1 MNRLSFK
8 YWLVKEMANYGFG
21 DPLDQILGGT
31 DVMKGD
37 DLFKKINPNL
47 IISELIK
54 MPSIIPATEAKQTF
68 NDVIQ
73 YGDQAGAFKVELT
86 PLGSMR
92 VVTRR
97 LTKDLEGNDSW
108 ICKSIHTISDF
119 DDQNNE
125 SNIANDVYE
134 KMNEINQKEI
144 DGPEKGYTELERLAQ
159 KLWYTTKKQHP
170 SYIMFPTQLR
180 KQDENYYKLVYEFRG
195 QGVGAPYNGKTGRAE
210 QFDID
215 LIYYPK
221 RGIIRCFGY
230 DIDSSNRERK
240 FYIQPPEW
248 DEEFSPKQDDHE
260 IVENIV
266 KLFLQY

>member
-1 MNRLSFK
+1 
-8 YWLVKEMANYGFG
+8 MADYGFEG
-21 DPLDQILGGT
+21 PSNEIMGGT
-31 DVMKGD
+31 DIMKGEE
-37 DLFKKINPNL
+37 LFKTIKPNL
-47 IISELIK
+47 IINELLQ
-54 MPSIIPATEAKQTF
+54 MPSLGQLEGVKLF
-68 NDVIQ
+68 NDEIQ
-73 YGDQAGAFKVELT
+73 WGTEPGALKIEMS

-92 VVTRR
+92 LVTRR
-97 LTKDLEGNDSW
+97 LTKDLEGNDTW
-108 ICKSIHTISDF
+108 VCKEVYPIHDYKDQDREVKIASNLYERLTEISKQDI
-119 DDQNNE
+119 DSPDKE
-125 SNIANDVYE
+125 YD
-134 KMNEINQKEI
+134 EI
-144 DGPEKGYTELERLAQ
+144 ERLAQ

-221 RGIIRCFGY
+221 KGMIRCFGY
-230 DIDSSNRERK
+230 DIDSSSRERK
-240 FYIQPPEW
+240 FYVQPSEW
-248 DEEFSPKQDDHE
+248 DEMFSPKQDSSN